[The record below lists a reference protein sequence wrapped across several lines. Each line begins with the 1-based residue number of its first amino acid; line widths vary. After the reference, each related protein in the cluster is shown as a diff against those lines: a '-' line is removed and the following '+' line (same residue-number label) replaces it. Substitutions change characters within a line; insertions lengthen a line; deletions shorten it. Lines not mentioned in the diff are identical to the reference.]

1 MSLAILRSLRWIYKT
16 FYKRNDRDISHA
28 FDMDVVGLSVF
39 LNSLQHYDFI
49 GALVE
54 LQNIFANFVL
64 KHQSFHQSVSTS
76 LRTCLLSI
84 WELWVWVFLN
94 SLLYFTATRS
104 LGPLLV
110 PKGIFE
116 PSRWC
121 GVGFRNVLLGFLSS
135 VCRRYLSHRADGLV
149 WNGDRTYI
157 KASVLPSLFIY
168 RFYVIIRIFYILF
181 VKYIAAFLFIIISL

>member
-1 MSLAILRSLRWIYKT
+1 MSLPILRCLRWIYGSI
-16 FYKRNDRDISHA
+16 YLQNDIDISHA

-84 WELWVWVFLN
+84 WELWVWVLLI
-94 SLLYFTATRS
+94 SLPYLTFIRS

-116 PSRWC
+116 SSMTR
-121 GVGFRNVLLGFLSS
+121 GGFRRVWLGF
-135 VCRRYLSHRADGLV
+135 
-149 WNGDRTYI
+149 
-157 KASVLPSLFIY
+157 ASQC
-168 RFYVIIRIFYILF
+168 
-181 VKYIAAFLFIIISL
+181 A